1 MKLSRRATRFCLL
14 SFEDKTVELQSSGS
28 RDENGEA
35 TIRRIRSKARA
46 IRMHAL
52 NMVFEARQ
60 GHPGGDMSVTDI
72 LATLYFGVLRLDP
85 KLPRAPDRDRLILSK
100 GHASGALYS
109 TLAEAGFI
117 PVEALST
124 YMKPLSLLNGHPNRN
139 YVPGIEANTGP
150 LGHGLPIAVGVALAG
165 KIDKAEY
172 RVFVI
177 TGDGELQEGSN
188 WEAAMAAGHHKLA
201 NLTLVI
207 DRNTLQQG
215 ARVAETNDVEPLA
228 DKFRAFRW
236 EVIEADGH
244 DPALLLQALAP
255 QEGRIGP
262 LCVIAHTIKG
272 KGVSYMEDQVGWHH
286 GVPTQAQLDQAM
298 KELNPT

>member
-1 MKLSRRATRFCLL
+1 M
-14 SFEDKTVELQSSGS
+14 ELQSLEG
-28 RDENGEA
+28 RDANREA
-35 TIRRIRSKARA
+35 TIRRIRSRARA

-72 LATLYFGVLRLDP
+72 LATLYFGVLRVDP
-85 KLPRAPDRDRLILSK
+85 KAPRESGRDRLILSK

-124 YMKPLSLLNGHPNRN
+124 YMKPLSMLNGHPNRN
-139 YVPGIEANTGP
+139 NVAGVEANTGP
-150 LGHGLPIAVGVALAG
+150 LGHGLPIAVGIALAG
-165 KIDKAEY
+165 KIDNADY

-188 WEAAMAAGHHKLA
+188 WEAAMASGHHKLA
-201 NLTLVI
+201 NLTLIV

-236 EVIEADGH
+236 DVIDVDGH
-244 DPALLLQALAP
+244 DPGALLDAFAP
-255 QEGRIGP
+255 QRRSDKAAVRDRPHHQGQGGLVHGRPGRVASRRAHPGP
-262 LCVIAHTIKG
+262 T
-272 KGVSYMEDQVGWHH
+272 
-286 GVPTQAQLDQAM
+286 
-298 KELNPT
+298 

>member
-1 MKLSRRATRFCLL
+1 MDEAMAPRSDSQQGSSREELVQEIRERAR
-14 SFEDKTVELQSSGS
+14 S
-28 RDENGEA
+28 
-35 TIRRIRSKARA
+35 IRKN
-46 IRMHAL
+46 AL
-52 NMVFEARQ
+52 RMVFEARQ
-60 GHPGGDMSVTDI
+60 GHPGGDMSVADI
-72 LATLYFGVLRLDP
+72 LAALYFGVLRVDP
-85 KLPRAPDRDRLILSK
+85 KEPRAPGRDRLILSK
-100 GHASGALYS
+100 GHASGALYA

-117 PVEALST
+117 PSEMLRT
-124 YMKPLSLLNGHPNRN
+124 FMKPLSLLNGHPNRN
-139 YVPGIEANTGP
+139 TVAGVEANTGP

-165 KIDKAEY
+165 KMDGAAY

-201 NLTLVI
+201 NLTLII

-228 DKFRAFRW
+228 DKFRAFHW
-236 EVIEADGH
+236 DVVEADGH
-244 DPALLLQALAP
+244 DPGSLLDAFQP
-255 QEGRIGP
+255 RVGRLRP
-262 LCVIAHTIKG
+262 LCVIARTIKG

-298 KELNPT
+298 EELSP